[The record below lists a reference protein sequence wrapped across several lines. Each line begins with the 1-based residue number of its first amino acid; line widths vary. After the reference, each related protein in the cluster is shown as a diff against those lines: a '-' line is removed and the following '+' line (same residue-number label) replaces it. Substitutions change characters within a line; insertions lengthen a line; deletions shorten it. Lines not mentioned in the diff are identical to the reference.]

1 MYNGLEYKYLDEIKK
16 RQERAVKL
24 IKQLD
29 EQKKECLSLLFDL
42 EEKREELEEYIRE
55 RGE

>member
-16 RQERAVKL
+16 MQERTVKL

-42 EEKREELEEYIRE
+42 EVKRNEVEEYIRE

>member
-16 RQERAVKL
+16 MQERAVKL

>member
-16 RQERAVKL
+16 LQERATKLLLHLDKLKSECISLILELEVKRN
-24 IKQLD
+24 
-29 EQKKECLSLLFDL
+29 EV
-42 EEKREELEEYIRE
+42 EEYIRE

>member
-16 RQERAVKL
+16 MQERAVKL

-29 EQKKECLSLLFDL
+29 EQKKECLNLLLDL